1 LGPDMGKTETAELV
15 ARCATLAALLEVS
28 AYPKPGNVHRTRDFP
43 GTRYEHFLAGSVT
56 LANAMRELAKQGF
69 EAERA
74 LIGWCDIDVGVLAL
88 EAVTDTLSW
97 QRGGNVNLG
106 AVLLFAPIAAAGG
119 AALQGEK
126 RVEAKRLRE
135 SLRKVI
141 ECTTPEDSLAVYKA
155 IRMAMTPRVLGEV
168 DDLDVHD
175 DSALNRIRDEGLT
188 LKDVFRRCADR
199 DSICGEWVTDFE
211 TTFEVGYP
219 YLNKSL
225 ESSEDINS
233 AVVDTFLF
241 ILSGHPDSLIRR
253 KSGLERAEE
262 VSRRAKM
269 ILDEGGSRSEKGREM
284 LQRLDRE
291 LQEAGGDLNPG
302 TTADLMAASIFVA
315 LLGGW
320 RP

>member
-1 LGPDMGKTETAELV
+1 MGKTETAELV

-43 GTRYEHFLAGSVT
+43 GTRYEHFLAGSVA
-56 LANAMRELAKQGF
+56 LAKAMRELAKQGF
-69 EAERA
+69 EAERG
-74 LIGWCDIDVGVLAL
+74 LIGWCDIDIGVLAL
-88 EAVTDTLSW
+88 EAVTDTLFW

-119 AALQGEK
+119 AALQGNK
-126 RVEAKRLRE
+126 RIDATRLRE

-141 ECTTPEDSLAVYKA
+141 ECTTPEDSIAVYKA
-155 IRMAMTPRVLGEV
+155 IRMAMTPSALGEV

-175 DSALNRIRDEGLT
+175 DSSLNRIRDEGLT
-188 LKDVFRRCADR
+188 LKDVFRRCSDR
-199 DSICGEWVTDFE
+199 DSICGEWVTEFE
-211 TTFEVGYP
+211 TTYEVGYP

-225 ESSEDINS
+225 EISEDINS

-269 ILDEGGSRSEKGREM
+269 ILDEGGSGSERGGEM
-284 LQRLDRE
+284 LRRLDRE

-302 TTADLMAASIFVA
+302 TTADLTAASIFVA